1 MNNWAVYLRGMSHS
15 IFPLVTRARPLAADV
30 DGRVK
35 ARAVQRRK
43 GPKMEETTNEMMSE
57 MTYEANDDLM
67 VSQDE
72 GTQAEIATIREA
84 YSEKINAAIG
94 ADDDKLA
101 IELSRQ
107 FRDEAFEAIF
117 GENARKRDVA

>member
-1 MNNWAVYLRGMSHS
+1 
-15 IFPLVTRARPLAADV
+15 
-30 DGRVK
+30 
-35 ARAVQRRK
+35 
-43 GPKMEETTNEMMSE
+43 MEETQNQMMNE
-57 MTYEANDDLM
+57 MTYDPTEELM
-67 VSQDE
+67 MSQDE

-84 YSEKINAAIG
+84 YTDKINAAIG

-117 GENARKRDVA
+117 GENARNKRNVA

>member
-1 MNNWAVYLRGMSHS
+1 
-15 IFPLVTRARPLAADV
+15 
-30 DGRVK
+30 
-35 ARAVQRRK
+35 
-43 GPKMEETTNEMMSE
+43 MEEAPDQMMNETMYDPTE
-57 MTYEANDDLM
+57 DLM
-67 VSQDE
+67 MSQDE

-84 YSEKINAAIG
+84 YAEKINAAIG

-117 GENARKRDVA
+117 GETARKRDVA

>member
-1 MNNWAVYLRGMSHS
+1 
-15 IFPLVTRARPLAADV
+15 
-30 DGRVK
+30 
-35 ARAVQRRK
+35 
-43 GPKMEETTNEMMSE
+43 MEETTNEMMNE
-57 MTYEANDDLM
+57 MTYEAADDLM
-67 VSQDE
+67 MSQDE

-84 YSEKINAAIG
+84 YTEKINAAIS
-94 ADDDKLA
+94 ADDDQLA

>member
-1 MNNWAVYLRGMSHS
+1 MDETQDQMMN
-15 IFPLVTRARPLAADV
+15 
-30 DGRVK
+30 
-35 ARAVQRRK
+35 
-43 GPKMEETTNEMMSE
+43 KMTFEATDDMM
-57 MTYEANDDLM
+57 M
-67 VSQDE
+67 SQDE

>member
-1 MNNWAVYLRGMSHS
+1 
-15 IFPLVTRARPLAADV
+15 
-30 DGRVK
+30 
-35 ARAVQRRK
+35 
-43 GPKMEETTNEMMSE
+43 MEETNEMMTE
-57 MTYEANDDLM
+57 MMTETTYEANDELM
-67 VSQDE
+67 MSQDE

-84 YSEKINAAIG
+84 YTDKINAAIG

>member
-1 MNNWAVYLRGMSHS
+1 
-15 IFPLVTRARPLAADV
+15 
-30 DGRVK
+30 
-35 ARAVQRRK
+35 
-43 GPKMEETTNEMMSE
+43 MEEMQNQMMNEM
-57 MTYEANDDLM
+57 TFEATEDM
-67 VSQDE
+67 MMSQDE

-117 GENARKRDVA
+117 GENAPKREVA

>member
-1 MNNWAVYLRGMSHS
+1 
-15 IFPLVTRARPLAADV
+15 
-30 DGRVK
+30 
-35 ARAVQRRK
+35 
-43 GPKMEETTNEMMSE
+43 MEETENQTMNE
-57 MTYEANDDLM
+57 MTYKANDDLM
-67 VSQDE
+67 MSQDE

-84 YSEKINAAIG
+84 YTEKINAAIG

>member
-1 MNNWAVYLRGMSHS
+1 
-15 IFPLVTRARPLAADV
+15 
-30 DGRVK
+30 
-35 ARAVQRRK
+35 
-43 GPKMEETTNEMMSE
+43 MEEAPNQMTNEM
-57 MTYEANDDLM
+57 TYDATEDLM
-67 VSQDE
+67 MSQNE
-72 GTQAEIATIREA
+72 GTQAEIETIRAA
-84 YSEKINAAIG
+84 YAEKINAAIG

>member
-1 MNNWAVYLRGMSHS
+1 
-15 IFPLVTRARPLAADV
+15 
-30 DGRVK
+30 
-35 ARAVQRRK
+35 
-43 GPKMEETTNEMMSE
+43 MEETTNETMNQKMNE
-57 MTYEANDDLM
+57 MTYEADAARRPD

-84 YSEKINAAIG
+84 YAEKINAAIG

-107 FRDEAFEAIF
+107 FRDEAFEALF
-117 GENARKRDVA
+117 GENAPRRNVA

>member
-1 MNNWAVYLRGMSHS
+1 
-15 IFPLVTRARPLAADV
+15 
-30 DGRVK
+30 
-35 ARAVQRRK
+35 
-43 GPKMEETTNEMMSE
+43 MEETQDQMMND
-57 MTYEANDDLM
+57 MMFEATDDM
-67 VSQDE
+67 MMSQDE

-117 GENARKRDVA
+117 GENVRKRDVA

>member
-1 MNNWAVYLRGMSHS
+1 
-15 IFPLVTRARPLAADV
+15 
-30 DGRVK
+30 
-35 ARAVQRRK
+35 
-43 GPKMEETTNEMMSE
+43 MEETQNQMMNE

-67 VSQDE
+67 MSQDE
-72 GTQAEIATIREA
+72 GTQAEIATIRAA
-84 YSEKINAAIG
+84 YAEKINAAIG

-117 GENARKRDVA
+117 GENAPKRDVA

>member
-1 MNNWAVYLRGMSHS
+1 
-15 IFPLVTRARPLAADV
+15 
-30 DGRVK
+30 
-35 ARAVQRRK
+35 
-43 GPKMEETTNEMMSE
+43 MEETENQMMTE
-57 MTYEANDDLM
+57 MTYDATDELM

-72 GTQAEIATIREA
+72 GTQAEIALIREA
-84 YSEKINAAIG
+84 YAEKINAAIG

-117 GENARKRDVA
+117 GESARKRDVA

>member
-1 MNNWAVYLRGMSHS
+1 
-15 IFPLVTRARPLAADV
+15 
-30 DGRVK
+30 
-35 ARAVQRRK
+35 
-43 GPKMEETTNEMMSE
+43 MEETPNQMMDE
-57 MTYEANDDLM
+57 MTYDANEELM
-67 VSQDE
+67 MSQDE

-84 YSEKINAAIG
+84 YTEKINSAIG